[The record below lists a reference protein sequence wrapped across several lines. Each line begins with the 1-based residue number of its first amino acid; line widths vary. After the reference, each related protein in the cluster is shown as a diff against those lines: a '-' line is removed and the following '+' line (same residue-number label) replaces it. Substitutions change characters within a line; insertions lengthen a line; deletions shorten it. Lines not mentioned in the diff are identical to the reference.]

1 MSGNRVYR
9 GPADRQPHTV
19 TDRVLGAALLP
30 ATAVLIGAT
39 ITQAMTPSGGRVG
52 ILGERDFAHGNG
64 LDTTSPLLTAYAN
77 GDTPVVYLP
86 EPQQTY
92 TMAMAAAT
100 YSRGQELTIAASG
113 RLAAAASG
121 NIVVAHY
128 DDTTLTRTAGQLA
141 DVVWANAYTK
151 A

>member
-30 ATAVLIGAT
+30 ATAVLIAAT
-39 ITQAMTPSGGRVG
+39 ITQATSASGGRVG

-64 LDTTSPLLTAYAN
+64 LDTTNPLLTAYAS
-77 GDTPVVYLP
+77 GDTGVVYLP

-92 TMAMAAAT
+92 TVAMAAAT
-100 YSRGQELTIAASG
+100 YTRGQELTIAASG
-113 RLAAAASG
+113 RLAAASTG
-121 NIVVAHY
+121 DIVVAHY
-128 DDTTLTRTAGQLA
+128 DDTTLTKAAGALA
-141 DVVWANAYTK
+141 DVVWSNHYSK

>member
-9 GPADRQPHTV
+9 GPADRQPQTV

-30 ATAVLIGAT
+30 ATAVFIGAT
-39 ITQAMTPSGGRVG
+39 ITQATTPSGGRLG
-52 ILGERDFAHGNG
+52 ILGERDFYHGDAFN
-64 LDTTSPLLTAYAN
+64 TTNPLLTAYAS
-77 GDTPVVYLP
+77 GDTGVVYLP
-86 EPQQTY
+86 EPQHKY
-92 TMAMAAAT
+92 TVAMAAAT

-121 NIVVAHY
+121 NVVVAHY

-141 DVVWANAYTK
+141 DVVWANHYTK